1 MDSPASSATAKPPIN
16 WPAAIMF
23 PVTTLP
29 VLTVLPW
36 YLATHEVSAAPWLWA
51 FVLLWLNG
59 LGITAGYHRLWAH
72 RSYSAHP
79 ALKWFFALFGGMA
92 VQNSIL
98 IWASMHRVHHKHVD
112 HLDHDPYSAKRGFWY
127 SHMGWML
134 RNYPSSQLDYSN
146 AKDLLADPVVMFQ
159 HRHYNCFAFGSN
171 LLIPIALGLAY
182 GEVWSFVLIA
192 GFLRLVVNHHVTF
205 FINSLA
211 HMWGR
216 QPYTTTNT
224 ARDNDFLAL
233 LTYGEGYHNYHH
245 LFQMDY
251 RNGIR
256 WWHFDPTKWL
266 ISACSVVG
274 LTKDLKR
281 VPNFKIQR
289 AMLQAQFE
297 RAREK
302 LARAQSHPSRL
313 AELQL
318 LLETEW
324 QQFSATVAEWSKLQG
339 EKLDAAKLQ
348 MSERVHEAQ
357 HQLQERWEASEL
369 RQRLVAVE
377 RALEH
382 ALVLQRERVALL
394 RMQMAVA

>member
-1 MDSPASSATAKPPIN
+1 MSSNAQPLSAKAPIN
-16 WPAAIMF
+16 WPAVIMF

-36 YLATHEVSAAPWLWA
+36 YLATHEVSAWA
-51 FVLLWLNG
+51 WVWFVLLLWANG
-59 LGITAGYHRLWAH
+59 FGITAGYHRLFAH
-72 RSYSAHP
+72 RAYQAHP
-79 ALKWFFALFGGMA
+79 VLKWMAAIFGGMA

-98 IWASMHRVHHKHVD
+98 VWASMHRVHHKHVD
-112 HLDHDPYSAKRGFWY
+112 HIDHDPYSAKRGFWY

-146 AKDLLADPVVMFQ
+146 AKDLLEDPVVMFQ
-159 HRHYNCFAFGSN
+159 HRHYLWFAFGTN
-171 LLIPIALGLAY
+171 VLIPVALGLAY
-182 GEVWSFVLIA
+182 GDVLGFVLLS
-192 GFLRLVVNHHVTF
+192 GFLRLVVSHHVTF

-216 QPYTTTNT
+216 RPYTTANT
-224 ARDNDFLAL
+224 ARDNDLIAL

-245 LFQMDY
+245 LFQYDY

-266 ISACSVVG
+266 IAACSWVG
-274 LTKDLKR
+274 LTRNLKR
-281 VPNFKIQR
+281 VPDFKIKR

-302 LARAQSHPSRL
+302 LARARHHPSRL
-313 AELQL
+313 AELQN

-324 QQFSATVAEWSKLQG
+324 QQFSQTITEWSHLQA
-339 EKLDAAKLQ
+339 EKLEAAKVH
-348 MSERVHEAQ
+348 MAERVHEAQ
-357 HQLQERWEASEL
+357 HQLQERWEASEMRQKL
-369 RQRLVAVE
+369 LTLERSLEDALELQRQRV
-377 RALEH
+377 R
-382 ALVLQRERVALL
+382 LL
-394 RMQMAVA
+394 RVQLA